1 MNHSEENI
9 EILERNIVLLL
20 NRLKDNYYT
29 IGDLKKKIELMEKS
43 NAELVEK
50 NNLFKEENIS
60 LKSANSLLGSNEGDS
75 IMKNK
80 INDLIKHVDYCLD
93 KISTL

>member
-50 NNLFKEENIS
+50 NNLFKEENTS